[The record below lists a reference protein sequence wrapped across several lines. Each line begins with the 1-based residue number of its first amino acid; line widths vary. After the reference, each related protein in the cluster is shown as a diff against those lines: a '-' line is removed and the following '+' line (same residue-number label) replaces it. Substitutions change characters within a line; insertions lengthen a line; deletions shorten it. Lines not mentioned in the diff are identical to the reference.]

1 MAQDAR
7 TIDAVLH
14 RAVDEGEVPGV
25 VAMAAT
31 AEGVFYEGAFGMRDL
46 GQGAAMTLD
55 TMFRL
60 ASMTKAVTS
69 VAALQLV
76 EQGKLTL
83 DGPLPDIDPVLS
95 APQVLEGFDPS
106 GTPRLRPARRPIT
119 LRHLLTHTA
128 GLSYEVW
135 GAETARY
142 IEATGMPA
150 RSTGKIAAIRL
161 PLLFDP
167 GKRWEYSVGT
177 DWVGLIIEAVSGLP
191 LDAYFQQH
199 IFDPLGMTDT
209 VFGDAATPGQQARL
223 ASEHQRQTDGSL
235 QAQPNQTPAKP
246 EYRGGGGLYSTAPDY
261 MRFLRMLLHGGGFNG
276 TRILRP
282 ETAAMLGQNQVG
294 DIEAGIMKT
303 AEPARSTDVDFFP
316 GASLK
321 WGLATMIN
329 AEPGPNGRSAGTLT
343 WAGLYNTH
351 YWIDP
356 ARRVTGVLMTQILPF
371 GDPATM
377 RLYGQFERAVY
388 DSLNAA

>member
-1 MAQDAR
+1 MPQDLR
-7 TIDAVLH
+7 TIDAVLR
-14 RAVDEGEVPGV
+14 RAVDAGEVSGV
-25 VAMAAT
+25 VALAAT
-31 AEGVFYEGAFGMRDL
+31 DKGMFYEGAFGLRNL
-46 GQGAAMTLD
+46 AQGASMTLD
-55 TMFRL
+55 TMFRI

-135 GAETARY
+135 GAETTRY

-161 PLLFDP
+161 PLIFDP
-167 GKRWEYSVGT
+167 GERWEYSVGT
-177 DWVGLIIEAVSGLP
+177 DWVGLVVEAVSGQP
-191 LDAYFQQH
+191 LDTYFQQH
-199 IFDPLGMTDT
+199 IFDPLEMADI
-209 VFGDAATPGQQARL
+209 VFGDAATPDQRARL
-223 ASEHQRQTDGSL
+223 ASEHQRQADGSL
-235 QAQPNQTPAKP
+235 QPQPHETPVEP
-246 EYRGGGGLYSTAPDY
+246 EYRGGGGLYSTAPNY
-261 MRFLRMLLHGGGFNG
+261 MTFLQMLLHGSAFNSA
-276 TRILRP
+276 RILRP
-282 ETAAMLGQNQVG
+282 ETAAMLGQNQIG
-294 DIEAGIMKT
+294 AIEAGIMKT
-303 AEPARSTDVDFFP
+303 AMPARSADIDFFP
-316 GASLK
+316 GTSLK

-343 WAGLYNTH
+343 WAGLFNTH

-356 ARRVTGVLMTQILPF
+356 ARRVIGVLMTQILPF
-371 GDPATM
+371 GDPAAT

>member
-1 MAQDAR
+1 MEQDAR
-7 TIDAVLH
+7 TIDAVLR

-31 AEGVFYEGAFGMRDL
+31 DTGVFYAGAFGLRDL

-60 ASMTKAVTS
+60 ASMTKAVTA

-83 DGPLPDIDPVLS
+83 DGPVPGIDPVLS

-128 GLSYEVW
+128 GFSYDIW

-150 RSTGKIAAIRL
+150 RSTGKIASIRL
-161 PLLFDP
+161 PLIFDP
-167 GKRWEYSVGT
+167 RERWEYSVAT
-177 DWVGLIIEAVSGLP
+177 DWVGLIVEAASGQP
-191 LDAYFQQH
+191 LDAHVQQH
-199 IFDPLGMTDT
+199 IFGPLGIADI
-209 VFGDAATPGQQARL
+209 VFGDAAMPGQQARL
-223 ASEHQRQTDGSL
+223 ASEHQRQADGSL
-235 QAQPNQTPAKP
+235 QPQPYEAPVKP
-246 EYRGGGGLYSTAPDY
+246 EYRGGSGLWAAAPDY
-261 MRFLRMLLHGGGFNG
+261 RVFLRMLLHGGTLGG
-276 TRILRP
+276 PRILRP
-282 ETAAMLGQNQVG
+282 DTAAALGQNQIG
-294 DIEAGIMKT
+294 AIEAGVMRT
-303 AEPARSTDVDFFP
+303 TRPARSADIDFFP

-329 AEPGPNGRSAGTLT
+329 AQPGPNGRGAGTLS
-343 WAGLYNTH
+343 WAGSSNTH

-356 ARRVTGVLMTQILPF
+356 ARRVAGVLMTQILPF
-371 GDPATM
+371 GDPAAM
-377 RLYGQFERAVY
+377 RLYGRFERAVY
-388 DSLNAA
+388 DSLNTA

>member
-1 MAQDAR
+1 MTRDHQD
-7 TIDAVLH
+7 IDAALR
-14 RAVDEGEVPGV
+14 RAVDAGEVPGV

-31 AEGVFYEGAFGMRDL
+31 DQGVFYEGAFGLRDL
-46 GQGAAMTLD
+46 AQSASMTAD
-55 TMFRL
+55 TMFRI

-83 DGPLPDIDPVLS
+83 DGPLPDIDPALS

-128 GLSYEVW
+128 GLSYEAW

-150 RSTGKIAAIRL
+150 RSTGKTASIRL

-167 GKRWEYSVGT
+167 GERWEYSVGT
-177 DWVGLIIEAVSGLP
+177 DWVGLIIEAVGGQP
-191 LDAYFQQH
+191 LDAYFRQH
-199 IFDPLGMTDT
+199 IFDPLGIADIA
-209 VFGDAATPGQQARL
+209 FGDAATPGQRARL
-223 ASEHQRQTDGSL
+223 ASEHQRQADGSL
-235 QAQPNQTPAKP
+235 RPQPHETPVKP
-246 EYRGGGGLYSTAPDY
+246 EHRGGGGLYSTAADY
-261 MRFLRMLLHGGGFNG
+261 MTFLQMLLHGRAFNG
-276 TRILRP
+276 ARILRP
-282 ETAAMLGQNQVG
+282 ETAAMLGQNQIG
-294 DIEAGIMKT
+294 AIEAGIMKT
-303 AEPARSTDVDFFP
+303 AMPARSADVDFFP

-321 WGLATMIN
+321 WGLATMLHMQ
-329 AEPGPNGRSAGTLT
+329 PGPDGRSAGTLT

-356 ARRVTGVLMTQILPF
+356 ARRVVGVLMTQILPF
-371 GDPATM
+371 GDPAAM